1 MRIQHSRKKLK
12 TIVQTI
18 LSEKPELRH
27 VVGSAAVTLM
37 QARKNMPYSDFKHVI
52 QNAVQ

>member
-37 QARKNMPYSDFKHVI
+37 QARKNMPYSDLQYMTQKAI
-52 QNAVQ
+52 Q